1 MIYMDYITKMV
12 ILHRYVKL
20 REVISEQQMICRPC
34 FAFKSLVG
42 SPLSAVQPAAEQ
54 HLSHVVRHVETIR
67 YLGQETRG
75 SWPRFIEYSH
85 ASVYS
90 RICAYVCMHACM
102 YVSIYPSIHPCIHV
116 CVIMCVYGQKT
127 SIFTWVMEIF
137 IDRYLDT
144 RIAKVT
150 HGLIGA
156 NCLLAIYAYLSYKKW
171 CRQPWFN

>member
-1 MIYMDYITKMV
+1 MLNCGKLFPNNKWFADLVLPSNPWLVVLFQLYNRPRSSTWATWFATWRQSDTWGKKHVDHGQDLLSIATHLYIHESM
-12 ILHRYVKL
+12 RMY
-20 REVISEQQMICRPC
+20 
-34 FAFKSLVG
+34 A
-42 SPLSAVQPAAEQ
+42 
-54 HLSHVVRHVETIR
+54 
-67 YLGQETRG
+67 
-75 SWPRFIEYSH
+75 
-85 ASVYS
+85 
-90 RICAYVCMHACM
+90 CMHACM

-116 CVIMCVYGQKT
+116 IHVCVIMCVHGQKT

-150 HGLIGA
+150 NGLIGA